1 APERP
6 ATPAPKIEPPP
17 PPAIPAPAT
26 PAPGEIAPPKPHA
39 NVEIVSPWQTLRDSF
54 AMKSCDYR
62 PQVVRWAKR
71 YTASPRHFTA
81 GWERAMPFLEIVVEE
96 LDRRNLPGEFAML
109 PYVESGYEPVAS
121 RGGMPA
127 GMWQLDPDTA

>member
-1 APERP
+1 MRPLARWRALLLAVAAALLAACSMAPERP

-17 PPAIPAPAT
+17 PPANPAPAT

-81 GWERAMPFLEIVVEE
+81 GWERAMPFLEIVVE
-96 LDRRNLPGEFAML
+96 
-109 PYVESGYEPVAS
+109 
-121 RGGMPA
+121 
-127 GMWQLDPDTA
+127 